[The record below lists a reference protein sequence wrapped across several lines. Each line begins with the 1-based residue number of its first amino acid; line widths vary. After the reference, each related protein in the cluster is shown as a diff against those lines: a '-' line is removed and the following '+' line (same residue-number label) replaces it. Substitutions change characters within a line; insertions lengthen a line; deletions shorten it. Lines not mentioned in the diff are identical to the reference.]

1 MQEMLIHPPR
11 TLMEVFK
18 SLPEGTLAEVIHN
31 QLYMSP
37 SPVGKHQ
44 RVLRNLFRSLD
55 KFVVNNKL
63 GEVFFSP
70 YDVFL
75 DEDANA
81 VQPDLIFVLEEN
93 LAIVNDDGAIHGV
106 PDMLI
111 EVLSQGNPDHDTV
124 IKKNLYERFGVKEY
138 WIVDPATKVTW
149 GYQLTKDGYEQINS
163 EVGKL
168 NSVLLGDSIE
178 F

>member
-1 MQEMLIHPPR
+1 MQETLIHPPR

-18 SLPEGTLAEVIHN
+18 TLPEGTLAEIIHN

-55 KFVVNNKL
+55 KLVVSNRL

-75 DEDANA
+75 DEEANA
-81 VQPDLIFVLEEN
+81 VQPDLIFVSEAN
-93 LAIVNDDGAIHGV
+93 LSIVNDDGAIHGV

-111 EVLSQGNPDHDTV
+111 EVLSQGNTDHDTV
-124 IKKNLYERFGVKEY
+124 IKKKLYERFGVKEY
-138 WIVDPATKVTW
+138 WIVDPATKSTW
-149 GYQLTKDGYEQINS
+149 GYRLTKSGYQQIDS
-163 EVGKL
+163 EAGKL
-168 NSVLLGDSIE
+168 NSVLLGDSVE

>member
-1 MQEMLIHPPR
+1 MQEVLIHPPR

-18 SLPEGTLAEVIHN
+18 TLPEGTLAEVIDN

-37 SPVGKHQ
+37 SPIGKHQ
-44 RVLRNLFRSLD
+44 RILRNLFRSLD
-55 KFVVNNKL
+55 KFVMGNQL

-70 YDVFL
+70 YHVFL
-75 DEDANA
+75 DEDVNA
-81 VQPDLIFVLEEN
+81 VRPDLIFVSEAN
-93 LAIVNDDGAIHGV
+93 ISIVHDDGAIHGV

-111 EVLSQGNPDHDTV
+111 EVLSHGNSDHDTI

-138 WIVDPATKVTW
+138 WIVDPATKSTW
-149 GYQLTKDGYEQINS
+149 GYKLTGSTYQQIKS
-163 EVGKL
+163 EAGKI
-168 NSVLLGDSIE
+168 NTVLLDHIVE

>member
-1 MQEMLIHPPR
+1 MLIHPPR

-55 KFVVNNKL
+55 KFVVGNKL

-70 YDVFL
+70 NDVFL

-93 LAIVNDDGAIHGV
+93 LSIVNDDGAIHGV
-106 PDMLI
+106 PDMLV
-111 EVLSQGNPDHDTV
+111 EVLSQGNPDHDTIVKKIFMNVLELKSTGLLIPQPKLHGV
-124 IKKNLYERFGVKEY
+124 IG
-138 WIVDPATKVTW
+138 
-149 GYQLTKDGYEQINS
+149 
-163 EVGKL
+163 
-168 NSVLLGDSIE
+168 
-178 F
+178 